1 MDCNA
6 CEFCLDKK
14 KNGGPGLKRKACLY
28 KQRGGGPAAGGSQS
42 ADGAG
47 AQQPAEAAIS
57 LAHSIR
63 REEARFAWGGYGSA
77 VSEAQ
82 AGQAELDD
90 VRPIKST
97 PFLGRRHPVLLEK
110 PSFAKTGSGHK

>member
-47 AQQPAEAAIS
+47 AQQQPAEAA
-57 LAHSIR
+57 
-63 REEARFAWGGYGSA
+63 
-77 VSEAQ
+77 
-82 AGQAELDD
+82 
-90 VRPIKST
+90 P
-97 PFLGRRHPVLLEK
+97 
-110 PSFAKTGSGHK
+110 

>member
-47 AQQPAEAAIS
+47 QHQNQ
-57 LAHSIR
+57 HSHR
-63 REEARFAWGGYGSA
+63 YKS
-77 VSEAQ
+77 SKQ
-82 AGQAELDD
+82 A
-90 VRPIKST
+90 
-97 PFLGRRHPVLLEK
+97 K
-110 PSFAKTGSGHK
+110 PTIDRSRKPTIGLPTC

>member
-42 ADGAG
+42 ADAGAG
-47 AQQPAEAAIS
+47 LPTLEQGARSSRADPDWPSLGSHVARVWQAQS
-57 LAHSIR
+57 
-63 REEARFAWGGYGSA
+63 
-77 VSEAQ
+77 
-82 AGQAELDD
+82 
-90 VRPIKST
+90 
-97 PFLGRRHPVLLEK
+97 
-110 PSFAKTGSGHK
+110 